1 MMAVYVR
8 ALLWALGLL
17 VLAGCSSRPAPETV
31 GKVDLQ
37 RYQGAWY
44 EIARLPLFF
53 QRKCAQSEAHYALQA
68 DGSVAVTNRCR
79 TLDGGDQ
86 QVVGTAVTQPG
97 RTDRLWVT
105 FDNWFSNLFPRLT
118 RGDYWILDLDDA
130 YSVAL
135 VGTPDREYLW
145 LLAREPQIS
154 AETRTRL
161 LQVAEDKGYDTS
173 DLIWRRADQQISE

>member
-105 FDNWFSNLFPRLT
+105 FDNWF
-118 RGDYWILDLDDA
+118 
-130 YSVAL
+130 
-135 VGTPDREYLW
+135 
-145 LLAREPQIS
+145 
-154 AETRTRL
+154 
-161 LQVAEDKGYDTS
+161 
-173 DLIWRRADQQISE
+173 

>member
-1 MMAVYVR
+1 MMKLCMRGLVCVLG
-8 ALLWALGLL
+8 ALI
-17 VLAGCSSRPAPETV
+17 LAGCSSKPAPQTV
-31 GKVDLQ
+31 GEVDLQ

-53 QRKCAQSEAHYALQA
+53 QRKCAQSEAHYRLQA

-79 TLDGGDQ
+79 TLEGDTQ
-86 QVVGTAVTQPG
+86 QAVGTAVTQPG

-105 FDNWFSNLFPRLT
+105 FDNWFSKLFPRLT
-118 RGDYWILDLDDA
+118 RGDYWILDLDED

-135 VGTPDREYLW
+135 VGTPNREYLW

-154 AETRTRL
+154 SQTRERL
-161 LQVAEDKGYDTS
+161 LKVAEEKGYDTS
-173 DLIWRRADQQISE
+173 ELIWRRADQQISE

>member
-1 MMAVYVR
+1 MMTVLLRGLVC
-8 ALLWALGLL
+8 ALSVLM
-17 VLAGCSSRPAPETV
+17 LAGCSSKPVPETV
-31 GKVDLQ
+31 GEVDLQ

-53 QRKCAQSEAHYALQA
+53 QRKCAQSEAHYQLQN

-79 TLDGGDQ
+79 TLDGESQ
-86 QVVGTAVTQPG
+86 QAIGTAVAQPG

-118 RGDYWILDLDDA
+118 RGDYWILDLDEA

-135 VGTPDREYLW
+135 VGTPDRKYLW
-145 LLAREPQIS
+145 LLAREPQIP
-154 AETRTRL
+154 AETRARL
-161 LQVAEDKGYDTS
+161 LKVAEEKGYDTGE
-173 DLIWRRADQQISE
+173 LIWRRADQQISE